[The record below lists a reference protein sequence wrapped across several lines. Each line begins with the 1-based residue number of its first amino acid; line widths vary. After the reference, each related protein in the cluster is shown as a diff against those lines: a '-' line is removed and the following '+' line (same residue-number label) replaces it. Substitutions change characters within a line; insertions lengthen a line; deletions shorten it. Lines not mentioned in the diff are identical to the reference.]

1 MKTRALVGIGS
12 LLFSSLISASTLAV
26 TADQIET
33 NIRSITTGCPDFTV
47 APPATGGAIVDAS
60 TYGVSPSNTGAQN
73 YADFTNAIAHCKS
86 QGAYKLTVPPG
97 VYHVGN
103 YGTHYSNGIFYLN
116 GMSNFIIDGQGST
129 FLMESKSYFFRIS
142 GCSHVALQNMTVGWN
157 WALENVQ
164 SLTQITGLD
173 SNGNYMDLLYPY
185 ESNPS
190 TNASAIASDFA
201 EVDSTNFNFSHQGL
215 GIVGSWRMD
224 LTKTV
229 KIAPNVIRY
238 FVNTSKEG
246 TGWLTHNGAAVGQ
259 YYLIR
264 HYEYNYHGFET
275 SGSDNV
281 TFSNLTVYS
290 TLGMGFH
297 FHDNQFCQII
307 DSRLIR
313 EPGSIYHLSGSADGI
328 NVGNSLGYFKIQ
340 NVEVGNTGDDAI
352 NIHDTLSQG
361 IKVLNSTT
369 LTASN
374 VISWQN
380 PFAAGQ
386 TIELRAKDLSP
397 LSPPWTSTLKGV
409 SAYDDTHGIVTLTN
423 NSTLPSGLDVN
434 TIIFNDH
441 YNSGN
446 FIVSNC
452 YIHDN
457 KVRGIIIHNSNGT
470 VENNQFIRNYDPGLF
485 LVCLATKYAEGCNPS
500 NVVIRANVFDGNDI
514 ERNAFPSMPNNVVI
528 AGETTPS
535 GVVSYPIC
543 RDIIFENNI
552 VKKCPYAALE
562 ISSATNV
569 LADNN
574 TFEAP
579 YEWNNLSSTVLGCI
593 VVQKSS
599 DVVLNNNHLILDSG
613 VTSYKTN
620 IYQDS
625 TATTNVFLDPFIPD
639 TLPDTWT
646 SWDVGGVGLSGSAAY
661 NNGTYTVNGSG
672 VDIWN
677 TQDSF
682 QFVYQP
688 WTGDGQ
694 IVARVTGVQNT
705 AAWAKAALMYRETLD
720 PGSRNAIICLTPTS
734 GVSMQSRTNT
744 GDLSYTTANAS
755 GSAPTWL
762 ALLRLGD
769 VLTGYESTDGVNWT
783 PVGTN
788 TVPMANPIYVGLAV
802 TSKGNTVLNTSTFD
816 HVSVSGA
823 WQSQDVGSVGATGG
837 SQINYSNG
845 VVTVQGAGSDIWGTS
860 DSFHF
865 LYQTCSGDQAII
877 ARVTGM
883 DATNG
888 WAKAALMIR
897 ENLAANA
904 RNTIVFLSPSNGV
917 SVQGRTSTGG
927 SSVTVGGI
935 ANLGAPQWIK
945 LVRSGS
951 NMNAYESED
960 GVNWV
965 WVGTQ
970 TNSMVSTNYYIGLA
984 VTSKEYGILNTAT
997 FDNVSVQSAWTSGD
1011 IGNVGVAGSAA
1022 IDDSTGTFTVNGAGL
1037 DIWSTNDTFQFVD
1050 QPLSGNGQIVARV
1063 LSVENTAPYAKAG
1076 IMIRETEST
1085 DSKNAL
1091 VYLSPTN
1098 GVSFQGRASTGGNS
1112 SNFLTVSGINAPYW
1126 LKLSRSN
1133 NLVNAYYSSNG
1144 SSWTP
1149 ISSQQTI
1156 TMSSNA
1162 WIGLAVGSK
1171 NNAVLNTSMFD
1182 NVTVTPSP

>member
-12 LLFSSLISASTLAV
+12 LLITSLTSAPLLAV

-47 APPATGGAIVDAS
+47 GAPATGGTTLHAEDF
-60 TYGVSPSNTGAQN
+60 GVSTNNTGAQN
-73 YADFTNAIAHCKS
+73 YTDFANALAQCKS
-86 QGAYKLTVPPG
+86 QHAYKLTVPPG
-97 VYHVGN
+97 TYHVGN
-103 YGTHYSNGIFYLN
+103 YGTHYSNGILYLN
-116 GMSNFIIDGQGST
+116 GLTNFIFDGQGAT
-129 FLMESKSYFFRIS
+129 FLMESKSYFVRVS
-142 GCSHVALQNMTVGWN
+142 SCSHVAVQNMTVGWN

-164 SLTQITGLD
+164 SLTQITALD
-173 SNGNYMDLLYPY
+173 PSGNYMDLQFPY

-190 TNASAIASDFA
+190 ASATVASDFA

-229 KIAPNVIRY
+229 KISSNVIRY

-275 SGSDNV
+275 SGSDNL
-281 TFSNLTVYS
+281 TYSNLTVYS

-297 FHDNQFCQII
+297 FHDNQYCQII

-340 NVEVGNTGDDAI
+340 NVEIGNTGDDAI

-361 IKVLNSTT
+361 VKMIDSKT
-369 LTASN
+369 LLASN

-386 TIELRAKDLSP
+386 TIELRAKDFSP
-397 LSPPWTSTLKGV
+397 LSPPWFSTLNGV
-409 SAYDDTHGIVTLTN
+409 SAYDDSHEIVYLTN
-423 NSTLPSGLDVN
+423 ATTLPSGLDVN
-434 TIIFNDH
+434 SIIFNNH

-446 FIVSNC
+446 FIVSGC

-457 KVRGIIIHNSNGT
+457 KVRGIIVHNSNGT
-470 VENNQFIRNYDPGLF
+470 IENNQFIRNYNPGLF
-485 LVCLATKYAEGCNPS
+485 LVCLATKYSEGCNPS
-500 NVVIRANVFDGNDI
+500 NVVIRANTFDGNDI
-514 ERNAFPSMPNNVVI
+514 YRNGFPSMPNNVVI
-528 AGETTPS
+528 ASETTPS
-535 GVVSYPIC
+535 GVVSYPVC
-543 RDIIFENNI
+543 RDIIFENNL
-552 VKKCPYAALE
+552 VKDCPYAALE

-574 TFEAP
+574 TFESP
-579 YEWNNLSSTVLGCI
+579 YEWNDLSSTVKGCI

-599 DVVLNNNHLILDSG
+599 DVVLNNNHLVLDPG

-625 TATTNVFLDPFIPD
+625 TATTNVFLDPFVPY
-639 TLPDTWT
+639 TLPYPWT
-646 SWDVGGVGLSGSAAY
+646 TWDVGDVLLGGSAACS
-661 NNGTYTVNGSG
+661 NGTYTVSGSG
-672 VDIWN
+672 VDIWSTN
-677 TQDSF
+677 DSF

-694 IVARVTGVQNT
+694 IVARVTGVEDT
-705 AAWAKAALMYRETLD
+705 APWAKAALMYRESLD
-720 PGSRNAIICLTPTS
+720 PGSPNAIVYLSPEN
-734 GVSMQSRTNT
+734 GVSMQSRATTDALTYSTNT
-744 GDLSYTTANAS
+744 VS
-755 GSAPTWL
+755 GTPPTWL

-769 VLTGYESTDGVNWT
+769 VLTGYKSTDGVNWT

-788 TVPMANPIYVGLAV
+788 TIPMADSIYVGLAV
-802 TSKGNTVLNTSTFD
+802 SSKSNGTLNTSTFD
-816 HVSVSGA
+816 HVSVGGA
-823 WQSQDVGSVGATGG
+823 WQSQDIGSVGVAGG

-845 VVTVQGAGSDIWGTS
+845 VFTVQGSGTDIWGTS

-865 LYQTCSGDQAII
+865 LYQTCSGDQTII
-877 ARVTGM
+877 ARVTSVEG
-883 DATNG
+883 TSP

-897 ENLAANA
+897 ESLAANS

-935 ANLGAPQWIK
+935 TNLTAPQWIK

-951 NMNAYESED
+951 NINAYQSTD
-960 GVNWV
+960 GSNWT
-965 WVGTQ
+965 WVATQ
-970 TNSMVSTNYYIGLA
+970 TNNMATTNYYIGLA
-984 VTSKEYGILNTAT
+984 VSSKNNSVLNTST

-1011 IGNVGVAGSAA
+1011 IGSPGVAGSAA
-1022 IDDSTGTFTVNGAGL
+1022 IDDSTGTFSVSGSGV
-1037 DIWSTNDTFQFVD
+1037 DIWSTNDSFQFVD
-1050 QPLSGNGQIVARV
+1050 QPLHGNGQIVARV
-1063 LSVENTAPYAKAG
+1063 LSVENTAPWAKAG
-1076 IMIRETEST
+1076 IMIRDTELGN
-1085 DSKNAL
+1085 SKNAL

-1098 GVSFQGRASTGGNS
+1098 GVSFQGRTSTAGNS
-1112 SNFLTVSGINAPYW
+1112 SNFLTVSGITAPYW

-1133 NLVNAYYSSNG
+1133 SVLNAYYSSNG
-1144 SSWTP
+1144 TSWTP
-1149 ISSQQTI
+1149 ISSAQTI
-1156 TMSSNA
+1156 SMSTNA

-1171 NNAVLNTSMFD
+1171 DNSVLNTSMFD
-1182 NVTVTPSP
+1182 NVTVTPSN